1 MRKKETAPLR
11 CVVVATRWFSRD
23 DLSYPFWR
31 RRSKN
36 ATDRVD
42 VLGGGDLLLLPKGR
56 RQRRLTHHHH
66 HHHHRRHTLG
76 ADQIEFV
83 YLYSP
88 SSSSFAGMR
97 LSLSSRRSRGNE
109 EERSPQDKD
118 KRTSTD
124 QHHRFFLFPNHN
136 RDPNKNTTGVARK
149 DHQNVCCE
157 TEPKT
162 REASRDSSGHLPSEW
177 ASEEEWRDVR
187 RRQVDGRRGQL
198 QRHVHER

>member
-1 MRKKETAPLR
+1 MSSRRDGFRETIYRIPFGG
-11 CVVVATRWFSRD
+11 VVRRTQRIAWKFSAAAIFCR
-23 DLSYPFWR
+23 
-31 RRSKN
+31 
-36 ATDRVD
+36 
-42 VLGGGDLLLLPKGR
+42 GDLLLPKGR
-56 RQRRLTHHHH
+56 RRRLTHHHHH

-83 YLYSP
+83 YLFSP

>member
-1 MRKKETAPLR
+1 MSSRRDGFRETIYHIPFGG
-11 CVVVATRWFSRD
+11 VVRRTERIAWTFSAAIFCR
-23 DLSYPFWR
+23 
-31 RRSKN
+31 
-36 ATDRVD
+36 
-42 VLGGGDLLLLPKGR
+42 GDLLLPKGR
-56 RQRRLTHHHH
+56 RRRLTHH

-83 YLYSP
+83 YLFSP

-177 ASEEEWRDVR
+177 ASEEEWRDV
-187 RRQVDGRRGQL
+187 
-198 QRHVHER
+198 

>member
-1 MRKKETAPLR
+1 MCRRDEMVFERRSIVSLLGASFEER
-11 CVVVATRWFSRD
+11 NGSRGR
-23 DLSYPFWR
+23 SRR
-31 RRSKN
+31 RRSSSSSERTTTTID
-36 ATDRVD
+36 ASSSSSTSH
-42 VLGGGDLLLLPKGR
+42 P
-56 RQRRLTHHHH
+56 
-66 HHHHRRHTLG
+66 G

-83 YLYSP
+83 YLFSP

>member
-1 MRKKETAPLR
+1 MVFFDATIKK
-11 CVVVATRWFSRD
+11 D
-23 DLSYPFWR
+23 DLS
-31 RRSKN
+31 
-36 ATDRVD
+36 
-42 VLGGGDLLLLPKGR
+42 LGGGVRGMDRIALVAFYVIGGDLPRGDLRLKGR
-56 RQRRLTHHHH
+56 HIVIVIDVTSREP
-66 HHHHRRHTLG
+66 LG
-76 ADQIEFV
+76 GDQIEFV
-83 YLYSP
+83 YLFSP

-124 QHHRFFLFPNHN
+124 QHHQFFLFPNHN

>member
-1 MRKKETAPLR
+1 MSSRRDGFRETIYRIPFGG
-11 CVVVATRWFSRD
+11 VVRRTQRIAWTFSAAAIFCR
-23 DLSYPFWR
+23 
-31 RRSKN
+31 
-36 ATDRVD
+36 
-42 VLGGGDLLLLPKGR
+42 GDLLLPKGR
-56 RQRRLTHHHH
+56 RRRLTHH

-83 YLYSP
+83 YLFSP